1 MGLTDFK
8 QRRPYLVTAPVMVNM
23 YILIKVHKK
32 NFPGRAYVSQIDDPS
47 YYICKELTNI
57 LNPLDEKGESFL
69 RDTYHFKESIRDVEV
84 QDRDLIGT
92 LDIVGMFPNIPVAK
106 TLEVTREEL
115 ENDETLSGRTKWK
128 IDDIM
133 KLLEISI
140 ETYFKTIDGKIYYQR
155 DGLPIGKS
163 ISKPLAG
170 ICMHWFEKNFV

>member
-1 MGLTDFK
+1 M
-8 QRRPYLVTAPVMVNM
+8 A
-23 YILIKVHKK
+23 
-32 NFPGRAYVSQIDDPS
+32 
-47 YYICKELTNI
+47 
-57 LNPLDEKGESFL
+57 
-69 RDTYHFKESIRDVEV
+69 IRDVEV
-84 QDRDLIGT
+84 QDKDLIGT

-155 DGLPIGKS
+155 DGLPIGKY
-163 ISKPLAG
+163 
-170 ICMHWFEKNFV
+170 F

>member
-1 MGLTDFK
+1 M
-8 QRRPYLVTAPVMVNM
+8 
-23 YILIKVHKK
+23 
-32 NFPGRAYVSQIDDPS
+32 
-47 YYICKELTNI
+47 
-57 LNPLDEKGESFL
+57 
-69 RDTYHFKESIRDVEV
+69 EV

-140 ETYFKTIDGKIYYQR
+140 ET
-155 DGLPIGKS
+155 
-163 ISKPLAG
+163 
-170 ICMHWFEKNFV
+170 

>member
-1 MGLTDFK
+1 M
-8 QRRPYLVTAPVMVNM
+8 
-23 YILIKVHKK
+23 
-32 NFPGRAYVSQIDDPS
+32 SQIDDPS

-115 ENDETLSGRTKWK
+115 ENDETLSGNGRLMT
-128 IDDIM
+128 
-133 KLLEISI
+133 L
-140 ETYFKTIDGKIYYQR
+140 
-155 DGLPIGKS
+155 
-163 ISKPLAG
+163 
-170 ICMHWFEKNFV
+170 

>member
-1 MGLTDFK
+1 M
-8 QRRPYLVTAPVMVNM
+8 
-23 YILIKVHKK
+23 
-32 NFPGRAYVSQIDDPS
+32 
-47 YYICKELTNI
+47 
-57 LNPLDEKGESFL
+57 
-69 RDTYHFKESIRDVEV
+69 EV

-92 LDIVGMFPNIPVAK
+92 LDIVVMFPSIPVAK

-170 ICMHWFEKNFV
+170 IYMHWFE